1 MLCVMWD
8 KEKIIV
14 ASKQLLQVDENV
26 NPGKT
31 TLEKQTIGFLAG

>member
-1 MLCVMWD
+1 MWEM
-8 KEKIIV
+8 EKIIV
-14 ASKQLLQVDENV
+14 ASKQLLKVDENV